1 MMLSELRGYDCRT
14 YYGYLIRTDGLI
26 SKRVA
31 IVSDDD
37 DEAASPTNG

>member
-14 YYGYLIRTDGLI
+14 YYGYLIGTDDRV

-31 IVSDDD
+31 IVCNDDE
-37 DEAASPTNG
+37 EAASPTNG